1 MKELTVEA
9 TVANIDTVTDFIN
22 AELEAMDCPIKA
34 QLQIDVAIDEI
45 MSNIA
50 NYAYAPGTG
59 SVTVRFEAE
68 QEPRAAVISFIDS
81 GTPYD
86 PLAADDPDTTLSAE
100 DRQIGGLGVFVVKK
114 TMDEVG
120 YEFKGYR
127 NIFRIKKLI

>member
-34 QLQIDVAIDEI
+34 QMQIDVAIDEI